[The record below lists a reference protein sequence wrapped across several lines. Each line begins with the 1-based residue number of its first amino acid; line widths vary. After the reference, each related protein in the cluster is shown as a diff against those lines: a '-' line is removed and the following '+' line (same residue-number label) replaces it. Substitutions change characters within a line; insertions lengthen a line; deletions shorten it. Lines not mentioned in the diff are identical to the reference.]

1 MKNHLLPGFLAGML
15 CGAVIFGGGVAY
27 ASGILASPST
37 HSVTVDGSQVAVEA
51 YTINGNNYFKLRDIA
66 ALVDFGVTWNNAA
79 RTVEIDTAAPYEK
92 PEPVA
97 EQPASDAEG
106 SSTLVDMYA
115 VREEIVRL
123 TNDLRRENGL
133 PALTMDDDL
142 MAAAQVRA
150 EEAAATITYSHT
162 RPDGS
167 SFKTAVHYEGSMYA
181 GENMG
186 MKDQNLAGIPEQLA
200 EIQVESW
207 AHSEGHR
214 HNMLN
219 AEFAA
224 VGTGIAQDRYGM
236 YYITQF
242 FAGGD
247 YTIIGVDTPIQ
258 GK

>member
-1 MKNHLLPGFLAGML
+1 MKRRVFDVLTGILIGVVF
-15 CGAVIFGGGVAY
+15 CSGATVA
-27 ASGILASPST
+27 ASG
-37 HSVTVDGSQVAVEA
+37 VTVVTSLQPIFVDGVRVEMEA
-51 YTINGNNYFKLRDIA
+51 YNINGNNYVKLRDIA
-66 ALVDFGVTWNNAA
+66 EAVDFGLTWNNTT
-79 RTVEIDTAAPYEK
+79 RTVEIDTGSPYEK
-92 PEPVA
+92 SEPA
-97 EQPASDAEG
+97 MEQPTSDAED
-106 SSTLVDMYA
+106 SSTPVDMYA

-133 PALTMDDDL
+133 HALTMDDDL

-162 RPDGS
+162 RPGGS
-167 SFKTAVHYEGSMYA
+167 SFKTAVHYQGSMYA

-186 MKDQNLAGIPEQLA
+186 MKDKNLAGIPEQLA

-258 GK
+258 GT